1 MISATL
7 GSVTGAVPEPT
18 AVAGAA
24 FDPVLVLPASFLE
37 TATPAKVPAAT
48 AAEPAPTLATLFTL
62 EVAGLVTRLA
72 DNFLGAAL
80 RDETFLATAFFATAF
95 FATAFFATAFFA
107 GDFLTETFLA
117 RAFLAGAFLA
127 GAFLAG
133 AFLAGA
139 FLATDERTV
148 LEPAAMAP
156 LLSITEGSTRAPK
169 SAMPTERVSHILARC
184 SELAFCWILSIWIL
198 TFHS

>member
-95 FATAFFATAFFA
+95 FA

-117 RAFLAGAFLA
+117 R
-127 GAFLAG
+127 

>member
-95 FATAFFATAFFA
+95 FA

-117 RAFLAGAFLA
+117 R
-127 GAFLAG
+127 

-198 TFHS
+198 TFHSYRR

>member
-95 FATAFFATAFFA
+95 FATAFFA

-117 RAFLAGAFLA
+117 RAFLA

>member
-95 FATAFFATAFFA
+95 FA

-117 RAFLAGAFLA
+117 RAFLA